1 MTSSQPAFSYT
12 HTVETDVPARA
23 IWALYE
29 DVSTWPHWDEQ
40 AEVITR
46 DGPFAAGATGTMK
59 FRGQDPLPYRLA
71 TVVPGREFTDET
83 PVGDL
88 VIRVS
93 HRLDPLAGG
102 RLRVTYAAQVDGPA
116 EQAREV
122 GPMITADFPET
133 MGALI
138 ALAAKDD
145 QAPKQG
151 A

>member
-1 MTSSQPAFSYT
+1 
-12 HTVETDVPARA
+12 
-23 IWALYE
+23 
-29 DVSTWPHWDEQ
+29 
-40 AEVITR
+40 
-46 DGPFAAGATGTMK
+46 MK

-71 TVVPGREFTDET
+71 TVVPDREFTDET

-102 RLRVTYAAQVDGPA
+102 RLRVTYAARVDGPA

-133 MGALI
+133 MAALI
-138 ALAAKDD
+138 ALAARDD
-145 QAPKQG
+145 QAPNTEAG
-151 A
+151 MTAYLGLRRRPAAEPGLPALARHPVLAAADARRAGPA